1 MAMSTSRET
10 RPAPSSAWTA
20 VIVWSTLS
28 LSTPLLTVAAW
39 FTYDAA
45 TSSSEWAA
53 LGFLVTV
60 AVAVPVVPAV
70 VLAVV
75 ALRSGEPGRARVLAV
90 IAALLVASVPLLGAW
105 LGLA

>member
-1 MAMSTSRET
+1 MIA
-10 RPAPSSAWTA
+10 
-20 VIVWSTLS
+20 WSTLA
-28 LSTPLLTVAAW
+28 LSAPLLAVAAW
-39 FTYDAA
+39 FAYDAT

-70 VLAVV
+70 VLAAV
-75 ALRSGEPGRARVLAV
+75 ALRVDEPRRARVLA
-90 IAALLVASVPLLGAW
+90 ILAALLVASVPLLGAW